1 MLMNTGAPRPIASAK
16 GLLSTALY
24 RMGAYQ
30 PTTYALEGAV
40 ASCATGFHWLQPS
53 PLPSPLPSP
62 SPYPSPSPSP
72 SPSLPLPLPL
82 TLTLTLT
89 QPLPL
94 PLSLP
99 LPLPLPRHQLVPG

>member
-24 RMGAYQ
+24 RMGAHQ

-62 SPYPSPSPSP
+62 SPYP
-72 SPSLPLPLPL
+72 
-82 TLTLTLT
+82 
-89 QPLPL
+89 
-94 PLSLP
+94 
-99 LPLPLPRHQLVPG
+99 

>member
-1 MLMNTGAPRPIASAK
+1 MLMNTGAPRPIASAT

-24 RMGAYQ
+24 RMGAGQ

-62 SPYPSPSPSP
+62 SPLTPHLDDGVGLTTYYLLLVLLTTLATHPSP
-72 SPSLPLPLPL
+72 
-82 TLTLTLT
+82 
-89 QPLPL
+89 
-94 PLSLP
+94 
-99 LPLPLPRHQLVPG
+99 G